1 MEKYYNKLS
10 ENEKKKFLIKKIL
23 ENDFFDDVHDE
34 FELNYGEIIYQDDDK
49 KLQEIKNLKYVKEL
63 EDELENYLKHA
74 TEMMANLSRYKV
86 TYDTV
91 KYSKNRI
98 EKIAEDNKINLIDKN
113 DNSVVDLICYCWE
126 MDCCAIRNLPDEL
139 TLKNAIKKLF
149 DNPNVN
155 SENRKTLDDEFGEY
169 KDYQVQHSHFS
180 PEFKYDDSSDDS
192 DTESISTDT
201 SGSSNFSNSTK
212 TSNSESLIDLNK
224 YKQGGCGLA
233 DILNNNDDNSDNN
246 SEKSMVSAK
255 IFATPEVLR
264 SLMLK
269 MNNSS
274 DKDIVLKD
282 KEIEI
287 KDREITIKNKE
298 IEILKLTIELQKLKN
313 N

>member
-10 ENEKKKFLIKKIL
+10 ENEKKKFLFKKIL

-34 FELNYGEIIYQDDDK
+34 FELNYGEIFYQDDDK

-63 EDELENYLKHA
+63 EDELENYLKHS
-74 TEMMANLSRYKV
+74 TEMMADLSRYKV
-86 TYDTV
+86 TYDIV

-98 EKIAEDNKINLIDKN
+98 EKIAEDGKINLTNKIGD
-113 DNSVVDLICYCWE
+113 SVANLICYFWD

-149 DNPNVN
+149 DNTNVN
-155 SENRKTLDDEFGEY
+155 SENRKILDEEFSEY

-201 SGSSNFSNSTK
+201 SGSTK
-212 TSNSESLIDLNK
+212 TSNSDSSIDLNNCNL
-224 YKQGGCGLA
+224 GGCGLA
-233 DILNNNDDNSDNN
+233 NILNNNDNNSDNN
-246 SEKSMVSAK
+246 SEKSIVSAK

-264 SLMLK
+264 TLMYK
-269 MNNSS
+269 MNSSS
-274 DKDIVLKD
+274 DKEIVLKD
-282 KEIEI
+282 KEIKI

-298 IEILKLTIELQKLKN
+298 IEILKLTIELHKLKK
-313 N
+313 